1 MAGGRELDWVAV
13 VVIQARK
20 GSYFNSGEVGMER
33 IELLRGTLIKT
44 WLLRIGEMGVEWVG
58 NKKTWRKITFSRS
71 YAVTFPTYS
80 KQISMA
86 FQNL

>member
-1 MAGGRELDWVAV
+1 MAV

-44 WLLRIGEMGVEWVG
+44 WLLRIGEMGVEWAG
-58 NKKTWRKITFSRS
+58 NKKHGEKS
-71 YAVTFPTYS
+71 P
-80 KQISMA
+80 
-86 FQNL
+86 FQKAMQ